1 MNPRLMVCAF
11 LIGCA
16 ARLALGQETTPN
28 HTPTGDELKL
38 ERLNQSQSGQGVDRL
53 TPLPIRR
60 KQNGGQSIAKLQL
73 GGTGLGKT
81 ADEDWLIKQNKGLL
95 DIIKILYKD
104 RDVDVKAL
112 EEVQTTMSLE
122 DQIERRIAL
131 IKETLSE
138 KTAK

>member
-1 MNPRLMVCAF
+1 MNPRLMVCAL

-28 HTPTGDELKL
+28 HTPTSDELKL
-38 ERLNQSQSGQGVDRL
+38 ERLKQSQSGQGVDRL
-53 TPLPIRR
+53 NPLRVR
-60 KQNGGQSIAKLQL
+60 TKFSEGASIAQLRL
-73 GGTGLGKT
+73 GGTGPGKT

-112 EEVQTTMSLE
+112 EEAQKTMSPE
-122 DQIERRIAL
+122 DQIERRIDL
-131 IKETLSE
+131 IKATLL
-138 KTAK
+138 KTVK